1 MSFKSLLDAWSAEQ
15 EPVKT
20 RETYNI
26 NLDVDDAAKVHAFAE
41 MFPGVDRER
50 IITDLLSKALDQL
63 EAAIPYQPGDNV
75 IREDDQGDPIYE
87 DVGLTPRFLKLV
99 KKHRESLD

>member
-15 EPVKT
+15 KPVTT
-20 RETYNI
+20 RETYNV
-26 NLDVDDAAKVHAFAE
+26 NLDVNDAAKVHALTE

-50 IITDLLSKALDQL
+50 IITDLLSMALDNL
-63 EAAIPYQPGDNV
+63 EAAIPYEPGTRI

-87 DVGLTPRFLKLV
+87 DAGLTPHFLELV
-99 KKHRESLD
+99 KKHLETLG